1 MKRIKS
7 VYWISTGL
15 FSLIMLVIV
24 SGYLTS
30 GQLKAAFSNLGFP
43 EYFRTELAVAKFAGV
58 IGLLLPMVKG
68 RVKEW
73 LYAGFTITL
82 CSGFITH
89 YAASQAAGALILPS
103 IMLAILIVSYITY
116 CRLNLLMKRREIRY
130 TAAIW
135 PETRQKR
142 IHNRLRPY

>member
-24 SGYLTS
+24 SGYFAS

-43 EYFRTELAVAKFAGV
+43 EYFRTELVVAKFAGV

-73 LYAGFTITL
+73 LYAGFAITL
-82 CSGFITH
+82 CSGFMSR
-89 YAASQAAGALILPS
+89 YAVGHATGSLILS
-103 IMLAILIVSYITY
+103 LIMLVILIVSYITY

-130 TAAIW
+130 LVMR

-142 IHNRLRPY
+142 THNRLMPY

>member
-1 MKRIKS
+1 MKRIKI

-15 FSLIMLVIV
+15 FSLIMLVIA

-30 GQLKAAFSNLGFP
+30 EQLKAAFSHLGFP
-43 EYFRTELAVAKFAGV
+43 EYFRTELAVAKFVGV
-58 IGLLLPMVKG
+58 IGLLLPVVKG

-73 LYAGFTITL
+73 LYAGFAITL
-82 CSGFITH
+82 SSGFIAH
-89 YAASQAAGALILPS
+89 YAVGHAAGSLILPL

-116 CRLNLLMKRREIRY
+116 RRLNLPMKRREIGY
-130 TAAIW
+130 PTAMW

-142 IHNRLRPY
+142 IHNV

>member
-1 MKRIKS
+1 MKGIKS

-15 FSLIMLVIV
+15 FSFIMLVIA
-24 SGYLTS
+24 SGYLAS
-30 GQLKAAFSNLGFP
+30 GQLKAALSNLG
-43 EYFRTELAVAKFAGV
+43 VAKFVGI

-73 LYAGFTITL
+73 LYAGFAITL

-89 YAASQAAGALILPS
+89 YAVGHAAGSLMLPL
-103 IMLAILIVSYITY
+103 IMLVILIVSYITY
-116 CRLNLLMKRREIRY
+116 CRLNLLMKRREIKY
-130 TAAIW
+130 PAAMR

-142 IHNRLRPY
+142 THNRLMPY